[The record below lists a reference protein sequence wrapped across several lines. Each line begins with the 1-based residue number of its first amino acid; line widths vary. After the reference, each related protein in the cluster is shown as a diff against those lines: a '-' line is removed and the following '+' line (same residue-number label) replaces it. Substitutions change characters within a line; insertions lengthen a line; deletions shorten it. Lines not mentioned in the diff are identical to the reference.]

1 VRARDAIRLAVR
13 ALARHPGR
21 TTLVLLAMAMGVAA
35 VVVLTALGEGAR
47 QYVRGEF
54 ASLGTH
60 LVIVFPGRS
69 ETAGGGPAM
78 FGGDTPRDLTIDDA
92 LAIGRHHSVR
102 RLAPM
107 IIGAALAGYGG
118 LEREVAVVGST
129 ADLLA
134 VRRWHLASG
143 RFLPPGDP
151 NRDSGGCVIGMK
163 IRRELFGA
171 EPAVGR
177 WLRLGTSRCR
187 VLGVLATEGRSIG
200 MDVQEL
206 VIIPVAAA
214 KRLFDSPSLFRIL
227 IEARSRDAIPHV
239 KRHALATVRDR
250 HQGEEDVTVV
260 TQDAVL
266 ATFDRVLRTL
276 TLAVGGIGAV
286 SLGVAGILIMNVM
299 LVSVS
304 QRTPEIGLLK
314 ALGAPRGQ
322 IRRLF
327 LLEALALSA
336 VGALLGLSVG
346 LATNAAIRAL
356 YPMLPIATPLWALGA
371 GLGTALLTGA
381 GFGALPA
388 RRAARLDPVDALA
401 HR

>member
-1 VRARDAIRLAVR
+1 
-13 ALARHPGR
+13 
-21 TTLVLLAMAMGVAA
+21 MAMGVAA

-200 MDVQEL
+200 MDVQDL

>member
-1 VRARDAIRLAVR
+1 
-13 ALARHPGR
+13 
-21 TTLVLLAMAMGVAA
+21 VL
-35 VVVLTALGEGAR
+35 
-47 QYVRGEF
+47 
-54 ASLGTH
+54 
-60 LVIVFPGRS
+60 
-69 ETAGGGPAM
+69 
-78 FGGDTPRDLTIDDA
+78 
-92 LAIGRHHSVR
+92 
-102 RLAPM
+102 
-107 IIGAALAGYGG
+107 
-118 LEREVAVVGST
+118 GST

-151 NRDSGGCVIGMK
+151 NRDSGGCVIGAK

-171 EPAVGR
+171 EPAVGQ
-177 WLRLGTSRCR
+177 WLRVGTSRFR

-206 VIIPVAAA
+206 VIVSVAAA
-214 KRLFDSPSLFRIL
+214 QRLFDTPSLFRIL
-227 IEARSRDAIPHV
+227 VEARSRDAIPHV
-239 KRHALATVRDR
+239 KRHALAAVRER

-276 TLAVGGIGAV
+276 TLAVGGIAAV

-314 ALGAPRGQ
+314 ALGAPPGQ

-327 LLEALALSA
+327 LLEAVALSG
-336 VGALLGLSVG
+336 VGAMLGLGVG
-346 LATNAAIRAL
+346 LSANAAIRAV
-356 YPMLPIATPLWALGA
+356 YPVLPIATPLWALGA
-371 GLGTALLTGA
+371 GRGTALLTGV

-388 RRAARLDPVDALA
+388 HRAARRDPVEALA
-401 HR
+401 HH